1 MRWQGSFDIQMNHFS
16 SIWDALWLSEE
27 ASGWLQMRFH
37 LSRILICQKSCFSI
51 YCPAP
56 FCIHRRFDVHLKNDL
71 LRLVFA
77 LACQARQLPDW
88 RGGGMSCSSRRLHL
102 TSASLPSLGPDNTA
116 VATQFMIKIV
126 AQNCRPKLSSPPM
139 AQKALVATAE
149 NNRRT
154 IFILENNRR
163 CIAH

>member
-1 MRWQGSFDIQMNHFS
+1 MHCGCQTKLQTDFKWCCIGHVS
-16 SIWDALWLSEE
+16 SHAVLLGFLFTAL
-27 ASGWLQMRFH
+27 RH
-37 LSRILICQKSCFSI
+37 LTPQ
-51 YCPAP
+51 P
-56 FCIHRRFDVHLKNDL
+56 FCTHRHFDVHLKNDF

-77 LACQARQLPDW
+77 MSCQARQLPDW
-88 RGGGMSCSSRRLHL
+88 SGGGTSCSSRRLHL
-102 TSASLPSLGPDNTA
+102 TSALLPSLGPDNTN

-126 AQNCRPKLSSPPM
+126 AQNCRSKLSSPPM
-139 AQKALVATAE
+139 VQKALVATAE